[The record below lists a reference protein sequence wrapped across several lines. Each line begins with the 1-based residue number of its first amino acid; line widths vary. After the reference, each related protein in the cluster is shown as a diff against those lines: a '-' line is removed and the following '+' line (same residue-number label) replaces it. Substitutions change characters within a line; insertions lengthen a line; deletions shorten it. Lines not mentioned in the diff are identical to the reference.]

1 MSPAHSVQGMAL
13 LMVLVFQLVL
23 SLLGT
28 AAFRDSGLQQKM
40 VAHAWQGQSDRLIH
54 HRMLIQLE
62 GQWQGGG
69 LVSYPQSVLG
79 INARD
84 CALSDWLHND
94 SAQAP
99 WQPWAIYR
107 QTQYDYLIVAWEAGV
122 CQGALGVGA
131 HTLIMRSHHSRGAVR
146 FVQSLWMPGAMSR
159 SYWRVDH

>member
-1 MSPAHSVQGMAL
+1 MSPGESVQGMAL

-62 GQWQGGG
+62 GHWQRGQ
-69 LVSYPQSVLG
+69 LMSHQASVLG

-84 CALSDWLHND
+84 CALLGWLSHDSDK
-94 SAQAP
+94 AP
-99 WQPWAIYR
+99 WQPWTMHR
-107 QTQYDYLIVAWEAGV
+107 KTRYDYLIVGWETGV
-122 CQGALGVGA
+122 CQASGRFGA
-131 HTLIMRSHHSRGAVR
+131 HTLVMRSSHPLKPIGFA
-146 FVQSLWMPGAMSR
+146 QSLWMAGASHR
-159 SYWRVDH
+159 SYWRIDR